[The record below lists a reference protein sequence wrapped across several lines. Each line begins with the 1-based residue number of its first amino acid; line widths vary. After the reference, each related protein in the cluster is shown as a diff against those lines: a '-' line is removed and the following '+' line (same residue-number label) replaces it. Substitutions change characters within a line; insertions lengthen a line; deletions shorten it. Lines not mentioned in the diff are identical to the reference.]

1 MSGIGVG
8 IGIGYGLSR
17 ARINALVL
25 AYIARVKADGGTV
38 FVNAKQIEKR
48 LKQIACL

>member
-25 AYIARVKADGGTV
+25 AYIARVEADGGTV
-38 FVNAKQIEKR
+38 FLSPLQIQKR